1 MRHETNHVEDAKVL
15 PGLLEAARDSEE
27 PGAYEH
33 ATKVVRDTLGVDKLE
48 TYYSLLM
55 MDGQDMLHGYT
66 PKDAAALKPAFRSA
80 KSPMTWTGMDAFVSA
95 VCFNTVVAQQKGL
108 PKPTTWADL
117 LNPAYKGQIAMP
129 NPNSSGTGFLT
140 VAGWIA
146 SKGEA
151 PAFEFMGKLH
161 DNVAVYTHSGSAPC
175 NNAARGEYA
184 VGISLDMRSV
194 TLKGAIAWSWSVM
207 DNEVKGP
214 GWLERDFY
222 DVIAKTDARHT
233 EDELRRMFQA
243 VLAERFGVVVHTERK
258 EVKAYV
264 LTVDK
269 KGLKMTETAADG
281 ESLIEPNP
289 KRMALTM
296 QRTSMP
302 QLASVISRVM
312 QTPVVDE
319 TQLKG
324 RYDAVMDMTKYAQ
337 EMRPAEGAPMD
348 MANLMTTTLREEIG
362 LRIVSQKA
370 TIDIIVV
377 DHAEK
382 LPQAN

>member
-1 MRHETNHVEDAKVL
+1 MLTPRIFWRIRGNTSSMSRSFI
-15 PGLLEAARDSEE
+15 LLA
-27 PGAYEH
+27 
-33 ATKVVRDTLGVDKLE
+33 L
-48 TYYSLLM
+48 
-55 MDGQDMLHGYT
+55 
-66 PKDAAALKPAFRSA
+66 AAAACLHAAPPTFDVTSIHPAPVVIQDPHAFPIHS
-80 KSPMTWTGMDAFVSA
+80 SPFSVT
-95 VCFNTVVAQQKGL
+95 
-108 PKPTTWADL
+108 
-117 LNPAYKGQIAMP
+117 
-129 NPNSSGTGFLT
+129 
-140 VAGWIA
+140 
-146 SKGEA
+146 
-151 PAFEFMGKLH
+151 
-161 DNVAVYTHSGSAPC
+161 
-175 NNAARGEYA
+175 
-184 VGISLDMRSV
+184 MRSV

-214 GWLERDFY
+214 GWLDRDFY

-296 QRTSMP
+296 QRTSVP

-312 QTPVVDE
+312 QAPVVDE
-319 TQLKG
+319 TELKG

-337 EMRPAEGAPMD
+337 EMRPVEGAPMD

>member
-1 MRHETNHVEDAKVL
+1 
-15 PGLLEAARDSEE
+15 
-27 PGAYEH
+27 
-33 ATKVVRDTLGVDKLE
+33 
-48 TYYSLLM
+48 
-55 MDGQDMLHGYT
+55 
-66 PKDAAALKPAFRSA
+66 
-80 KSPMTWTGMDAFVSA
+80 
-95 VCFNTVVAQQKGL
+95 
-108 PKPTTWADL
+108 
-117 LNPAYKGQIAMP
+117 
-129 NPNSSGTGFLT
+129 
-140 VAGWIA
+140 
-146 SKGEA
+146 
-151 PAFEFMGKLH
+151 
-161 DNVAVYTHSGSAPC
+161 
-175 NNAARGEYA
+175 
-184 VGISLDMRSV
+184 MRSV

-214 GWLERDFY
+214 GWLDRDFY

-296 QRTSMP
+296 QRTSVP

-312 QTPVVDE
+312 QAPVVDE
-319 TQLKG
+319 TELKG

-337 EMRPAEGAPMD
+337 EMSPAEGAPMD
-348 MANLMTTTLREEIG
+348 MANLMTTTLSEEIG